1 MICSGSCGERCAPQQ
16 HPGGRFC
23 AQVVQVGAMTAPP
36 FAFARLA
43 PSSPPTA
50 SQLAHG
56 PSSAPLAC
64 FMGSEAQVAVQTGCE
79 RTPFSRFLLLLH
91 GKTRREVPAHAAA
104 EARRRTARQQRVR
117 EASGGGARA
126 RAWRGCGGGGE
137 PDRPDAVAP
146 TGCGGAAG
154 GGGERNGSSLRRTRS
169 VSAGMGWDEGGFEGG
184 EGRRRAKLPSRR
196 ARGSEGRRARG

>member
-16 HPGGRFC
+16 HPGARVF
-23 AQVVQVGAMTAPP
+23 AQVGAMTAPP

-56 PSSAPLAC
+56 PSSAPFAC

-91 GKTRREVPAHAAA
+91 GKTRREAPAHAAA
-104 EARRRTARQQRVR
+104 EARRCTARQQRVR

-126 RAWRGCGGGGE
+126 RAWRAAG
-137 PDRPDAVAP
+137 R
-146 TGCGGAAG
+146 GGAG
-154 GGGERNGSSLRRTRS
+154 PVRRRR
-169 VSAGMGWDEGGFEGG
+169 AHGLWRG
-184 EGRRRAKLPSRR
+184 GRRRGR
-196 ARGSEGRRARG
+196 AQWLVAATNAVHVSGHGMGRGWVRGGGRAPEGKIALQARS